1 MMMSNDAQDP
11 GTAATE
17 GETSRSEEPSVE
29 ELQEPST
36 EKEPSEEP
44 KAPKAGE
51 PQADHEAVG
60 IGIVGRPQTDE
71 EAGAES

>member
-1 MMMSNDAQDP
+1 MMSNDAQDP
-11 GTAATE
+11 GEAPTE
-17 GETSRSEEPSVE
+17 GGTSRSEEPSVE

-36 EKEPSEEP
+36 EKEPNEEP

-51 PQADHEAVG
+51 PDADHEAVG
-60 IGIVGRPQTDE
+60 IGVIGRPQTDD